1 MKRTPFILLL
11 MAAVK
16 LHALD
21 RFAALSMIESGDN
34 DRAHGRDG
42 ELSRYQFSPGIIAEF
57 QIDAA
62 RLNDP
67 AYARQQATRVMNSRC
82 SGFEHH
88 FHRAPTD
95 VEFYLLWHRPNHVEH
110 PTGLSLSGPSVSPT
124 WLTAQTPGTPSHS
137 FDADLAD

>member
-34 DRAHGRDG
+34 DHARGRDG
-42 ELSRYQFSPGIIAEF
+42 ELSRYQFSPGLIAEF
-57 QIDAA
+57 QIDTN
-62 RLNDP
+62 RLDDP
-67 AYARQQATRVMNSRC
+67 AYARQQAIKVMDFRC
-82 SGFEHH
+82 SSFDHQ

-110 PTGLSLSGPSVSPT
+110 PTRLELER
-124 WLTAQTPGTPSHS
+124 AQRFANLVNRP
-137 FDADLAD
+137 DAKDAKP